1 VLATGQWA
9 LIAPDPVQVDA
20 AYLAWYLNH
29 PQTRARLTGAMVG
42 TSLQFLTL
50 ATVRDFEVELP
61 DLSTQQR
68 IGHVA
73 ELTTWIAQLE
83 KRLAAERQQLTD
95 AVAMA
100 VLDRAKGQFGRDS
113 SSGS

>member
-1 VLATGQWA
+1 
-9 LIAPDPVQVDA
+9 
-20 AYLAWYLNH
+20 
-29 PQTRARLTGAMVG
+29 MVG